1 MGYLSRYLNWHFSPK
16 YGVWGHG
23 CSTWDEYKNKYPII
37 DYGTEELISDFVNCN
52 FALGLT
58 LVWLAIPVAIALDF
72 HVAEFVAALI
82 VSCILQVAAFAIDV
96 LLHPAEHIAQS
107 PPSL

>member
-37 DYGTEELISDFVNCN
+37 DYGTEELISDFVCCN
-52 FALGLT
+52 LALGLT

-96 LLHPAEHIAQS
+96 LLHPDEHIDQRS
-107 PPSL
+107 PSL